1 EQEERRGRWL
11 STGWIAYTPRPISTH
26 MPNSERIIVG
36 IDVGTHK
43 ICSIVAEAANGPGN
57 RLNVLGVGA
66 VASEGVAKGMITDLG
81 KASAAIS
88 HSLEAAERQ
97 SGCRILSAYVSMSG
111 NHISSMNTRGLVA
124 VAHEDRIIGQD
135 DVVRAVEAAR
145 VMAMPAGR
153 EILHVVPR
161 GYTVDGQEG
170 IRNPVGLSGFR
181 LDVETHVVT
190 CASNVRE
197 NLIRCVQQADVEVD
211 DLVLSPLASAEA
223 VLTEQE
229 KNLGVVLVDI
239 GHGTTDVSIYVDGSV
254 WHTKVLP
261 VGGWHLTNDL
271 VIVFNIPYEAAEAL
285 KLQYGRAVVPGTS
298 QFIPQPQAHTVNG
311 KANSPVRQN
320 AAGASAANGSNG
332 LSGDGRGTV
341 VAFTEREEV
350 RPALEDEMLETTTFE
365 GSPRQIPRSELN
377 EVMAARFEQLF
388 SMVGDEIRRSE
399 YEGLLPAGVVL
410 TGGVSRMPGIDTL
423 ASHRLKMPVRIG
435 RPQRIG
441 GLADVFESP
450 AYAASVGLVLWGM
463 KQSGPAS
470 PSPLL
475 PRARRGSTS
484 DLGQAGTLAK
494 WLKGFLPHG

>member
-1 EQEERRGRWL
+1 
-11 STGWIAYTPRPISTH
+11 

-43 ICSIVAEAANGPGN
+43 ICAIVAEAASGPGN

-66 VASEGVAKGMITDLG
+66 VASEGVSKGMITDIV
-81 KASAAIS
+81 KASGAIA

-97 SGCRILSAYVSMSG
+97 SGCSILSAYVSMSG
-111 NHISSMNTRGLVA
+111 NHISSLNTRGLVA

-145 VMAMPAGR
+145 VMALPAGR
-153 EILHVVPR
+153 DMLHVVPR
-161 GYTVDGQEG
+161 CYTVDGQEG

-190 CASNVRE
+190 CAGNVRE

-211 DLVLSPLASAEA
+211 DLVLSPLAAAEA

-229 KNLGVVLVDI
+229 KNLGVALVDI
-239 GHGTTDVSIYVDGSV
+239 GHGTTDISIFVDGAV

-271 VIVFNIPYEAAEAL
+271 SIVFNIPYEAAEAL
-285 KLQYGRAVVPGTS
+285 KLEYGRAVVPGSNSYFAQT
-298 QFIPQPQAHTVNG
+298 QPANG
-311 KANSPVRQN
+311 KAQPQPVYSQAYSN
-320 AAGASAANGSNG
+320 GAQGKARANGSDVFRRDVLDLG
-332 LSGDGRGTV
+332 LLSPQPGENKTG
-341 VAFTEREEV
+341 EV
-350 RPALEDEMLETTTFE
+350 EDDLIETQTFE
-365 GSPRQIPRSELN
+365 GTPRLISRSELN
-377 EVMAARFEQLF
+377 EVMAARFEQIF
-388 SMVGDEIRRSE
+388 TMVGDEIRRSE

-410 TGGVSRMPGIDTL
+410 TGGVTRTPGIEPL
-423 ASHRLKMPVRIG
+423 AAHKLRMPVRTG

-450 AYAASVGLVLWGM
+450 AYATSVGLVLWGM
-463 KQSGPAS
+463 KQNAQSSIGPKLSRPRQGPDGRTEQTS
-470 PSPLL
+470 P
-475 PRARRGSTS
+475 
-484 DLGQAGTLAK
+484 LAK